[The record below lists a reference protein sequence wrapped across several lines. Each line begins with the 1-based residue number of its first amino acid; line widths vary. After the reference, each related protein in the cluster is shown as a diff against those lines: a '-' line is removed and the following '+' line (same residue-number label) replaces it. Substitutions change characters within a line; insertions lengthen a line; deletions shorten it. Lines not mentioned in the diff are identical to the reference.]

1 MADMYLKL
9 YEECTKERKTLDAEV
24 KKVTDDASLQIF
36 LDKVKRLEGKYNK
49 LKRMERNIL

>member
-9 YEECTKERKTLDAEV
+9 YEECTKERKILDAEV

-49 LKRMERNIL
+49 LKRMEDNII